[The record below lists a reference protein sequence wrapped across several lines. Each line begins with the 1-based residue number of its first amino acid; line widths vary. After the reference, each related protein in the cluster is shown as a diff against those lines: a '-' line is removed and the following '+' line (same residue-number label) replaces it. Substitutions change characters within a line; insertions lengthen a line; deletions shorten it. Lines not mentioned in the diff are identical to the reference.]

1 MLDSLPDCIRL
12 VKNKLNGEPMNILT
26 SNLYPNPDWISRTT
40 QSAIILVEQHL
51 GFIYLGVEP
60 NVGHIFCR
68 RDAEGNREYHSYT
81 QGDLIKLHD
90 AMLAQLPMLKEL
102 L

>member
-12 VKNKLNGEPMNILT
+12 VRNKLNCEPVDILT
-26 SNLYPNPDWISRTT
+26 RNLYPNPDWISTAT
-40 QSAIILVEQHL
+40 QNAIILVEQQL

-60 NVGHIFCR
+60 NVGHIFCWK
-68 RDAEGNREYHSYT
+68 DAKGKSEYHSYT
-81 QGDLIKLHD
+81 QGELVKLHN
-90 AMLAQLPMLKEL
+90 AMLKEL